1 MSSALEGAKDT
12 TCVSSKL
19 LFFYQDFGT
28 LESLCFFFS
37 SILDLGSLL
46 AVYLEK
52 EKLHNH
58 SKGLSYLQT
67 NSLGFQIYNITT

>member
-1 MSSALEGAKDT
+1 MCQLKALIFLPRFWNSGI
-12 TCVSSKL
+12 
-19 LFFYQDFGT
+19 
-28 LESLCFFFS
+28 SLFFFS
-37 SILDLGSLL
+37 SILDHGSLL